1 MRKISKTLVATMI
14 IVATVATFLVG
25 CKKEQIPEAIETRQ
39 DKTTL
44 DRIMDFKQ
52 QLETVKEVHDE
63 KDVSYMSIADA
74 VWNLEALFN
83 LTYAYPDDYYA
94 QTVCRDTTLYLP
106 ICANDSVLMNDLSV
120 FYDKLFETVQ
130 DIYRNIEL
138 DDKQFLILDLEAG
151 QRNGS
156 QLSIVIHTVQGSVET
171 TPSTPTPPAYPWPG
185 PFEEGVSWFYG
196 ENGGNSNYQFFNV
209 MDAADTLSRV
219 LNARL
224 VSVAPEGYLYYYTN
238 VKMKELG
245 VGQHCTYSNSQY
257 PDLGP
262 YCEFYKEN
270 PTGNDFWLNSDQMNF
285 HYFGERYL
293 VLNYFRNNVDDP
305 IPSTHS
311 LFQVYIGDYHN
322 DNVIGHHTQARYGH
336 REVLAQEVIVKGSL
350 DND

>member
-1 MRKISKTLVATMI
+1 MRKISKTLVAAMI
-14 IVATVATFLVG
+14 FAATVATFLVG
-25 CKKEQIPEAIETRQ
+25 CKKEQIPEVVETKQ

-44 DRIMDFKQ
+44 DCIMDFRQ
-52 QLETVKEVHDE
+52 QLETVKEHPDVR
-63 KDVSYMSIADA
+63 DVSYMSIADA

-83 LTYAYPDDYYA
+83 LTYAYPDDYYV

-106 ICANDSVLMNDLSV
+106 VCANDSVLINDLSV

-156 QLSIVIHTVQGSVET
+156 QLGIVIHTVQGSVET

-185 PFEEGVSWFYG
+185 PFEEGVSWYYG
-196 ENGGNSNYQFFNV
+196 ENGGNSNGQFINV

-238 VKMKELG
+238 VKMKELPN
-245 VGQHCTYSNSQY
+245 GQHCSYSNSQY
-257 PDLGP
+257 PNLGP

-270 PTGNDFWLNSDQMNF
+270 PTGDDFWLNSDQMNF

-293 VLNYFRNNVDDP
+293 VLNYFRNNVGDP
-305 IPSTHS
+305 IPSTHF
-311 LFQVYIGDYHN
+311 LFQVSIEDNHDN
-322 DNVIGHHTQARYGH
+322 NVIMHHTQARYGH

-350 DND
+350 DID